1 MSEFLLTDH
10 DPVERP
16 SLLARPVTSAQLIT
30 AVVLGTIAAALV
42 ATLPTTASSVVSSGA
57 ATVLAV
63 VAAATAAAATVV
75 AVVARGRVG
84 PALLVATGAIEVLV
98 FGLLLQTTQAL
109 ALAGYL
115 LAFALPLGLGVV
127 VVGVV
132 RRYRVARW
140 PVLAL
145 LLVAVAGGVLAGLL
159 RLESLGTLLT
169 GLATGVGRAWP
180 GLLLA
185 VANLAA
191 ALAWAVVTVRLLS
204 TSPTGGRLTAT
215 VVRHRVP
222 ITVLAA
228 LGPVPYGLVRMTWL
242 TPWPLFVPASA
253 ALPPSIRLWGLLLG
267 GAALLGAV
275 LTIGLI
281 RPWGERFPRW
291 VPVVAGRRV
300 PVAAAAVPGGLVA
313 AVVTSAALPMI
324 MQLSVAPTEPGP
336 GGMSG
341 TERVLAL
348 LLFPCWIWGPMLA
361 LAVWGYVGH
370 RRGCGSLSAPATPA
384 RAR

>member
-1 MSEFLLTDH
+1 M
-10 DPVERP
+10 VA
-16 SLLARPVTSAQLIT
+16 LATRGRAG
-30 AVVLGTIAAALV
+30 AIA
-42 ATLPTTASSVVSSGA
+42 
-57 ATVLAV
+57 LAV
-63 VAAATAAAATVV
+63 TGGIE
-75 AVVARGRVG
+75 AV
-84 PALLVATGAIEVLV
+84 V

-115 LAFALPLGLGVV
+115 LAFALPVGLGVV
-127 VVGVV
+127 IVGVV

-140 PVLAL
+140 PVLGLAV
-145 LLVAVAGGVLAGLL
+145 VAVAGGVAAGLL
-159 RLESLGTLLT
+159 RSDALATLLE

-180 GLLLA
+180 GLLLS
-185 VANLAA
+185 VAGLGA
-191 ALAWAVVTVRLLS
+191 ALAWGLVTVHLLRS
-204 TSPTGGRLTAT
+204 SATGRRLTALA
-215 VVRHRVP
+215 VRHRIP

-242 TPWPLFVPASA
+242 TPWPLFVPATE
-253 ALPPSIRLWGLLLG
+253 ALPPSTRLWGLLLG

-291 VPVVAGRRV
+291 VPAVAGRPV
-300 PVAAAAVPGGLVA
+300 PIAVAAVPGGLVA

-324 MQLSVAPTEPGP
+324 MLLSVEPTEAGP

-341 TERVLAL
+341 TERLLAL
-348 LLFPCWIWGPMLA
+348 LLFPCWIWGPLLG

-370 RRGCGSLSAPATPA
+370 RRGSTIAAPPPA
-384 RAR
+384 R

>member
-1 MSEFLLTDH
+1 MSEPLVTTH
-10 DPVERP
+10 DSATHPQAVPRLVPPVH
-16 SLLARPVTSAQLIT
+16 LIT
-30 AVVLGTIAAALV
+30 AVILSTAAAVLV
-42 ATLPTTASSVVSSGA
+42 ATLPATASSLLSSTA

-63 VAAATAAAATVV
+63 GAAILGATV
-75 AVVARGRVG
+75 ALATRGRAG
-84 PALLVATGAIEVLV
+84 AMALAVTGAIEAVV

-115 LAFALPLGLGVV
+115 LAFALPVGLAVV

-145 LLVAVAGGVLAGLL
+145 ALVAVVGGVAAGLL
-159 RLESLGTLLT
+159 RSDALGTLLD
-169 GLATGVGRAWP
+169 GLATGLGRAWP
-180 GLLLA
+180 GLVLA
-185 VANLAA
+185 VAGLAA
-191 ALAWAVVTVRLLS
+191 ALVWGLVTVRLLGSS
-204 TSPTGGRLTAT
+204 TSGRRLTAA
-215 VVRHRVP
+215 VVRHRRV

-242 TPWPLFVPASA
+242 TPWPLFVPATE
-253 ALPPSIRLWGLLLG
+253 ALPPSTRLWGLLLG

-291 VPVVAGRRV
+291 LPVVAGRPV
-300 PVAAAAVPGGLVA
+300 PIAAAAVPGGLVA

-324 MQLSVAPTEPGP
+324 MLLSVEPTDTGP

-341 TERVLAL
+341 TERLLAL
-348 LLFPCWIWGPMLA
+348 LLFPCWIWGPMLG

-370 RRGCGSLSAPATPA
+370 RRGDRPRVA
-384 RAR
+384 R